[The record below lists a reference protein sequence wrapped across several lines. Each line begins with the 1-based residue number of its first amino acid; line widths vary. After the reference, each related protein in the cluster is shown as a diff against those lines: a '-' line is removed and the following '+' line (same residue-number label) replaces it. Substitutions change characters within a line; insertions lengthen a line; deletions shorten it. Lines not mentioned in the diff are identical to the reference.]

1 MSKLD
6 EALEEK
12 YPYDMAPVDICF
24 SYGINDLAKEK
35 PDRFKDGAKWLLR
48 EAGKL
53 ETQEGCQACRLIDA
67 VQIEDLRKLVEG

>member
-6 EALEEK
+6 EAAATAIEE
-12 YPYDMAPVDICF
+12 YWGP
-24 SYGINDLAKEK
+24 NDSRSWEDDHLNH
-35 PDRFKDGAKWLLR
+35 FKAGALWLLR